1 MKTLKIKTRFA
12 MDTAALNDA
21 ELGRLLRGM
30 LQYASS
36 GTEPALNGT
45 ERALWPGVKADIDK
59 QLVTYSNQCGGM
71 EKTRAQKSNRNLPDI
86 CVDICQKS
94 TQISNRNL
102 IDIYQ
107 KSNRNLPEEKEED
120 GERNEKEKFPPH
132 TPPLKE
138 KAKREGE
145 GEKEHPP
152 TTPPSRPKTP
162 GKFIPPTLDD
172 VRAYVAER
180 NMRPQYDAKG
190 QPVRNWKQKL
200 LTWEKFNGGQAARR
214 EPRSTNNIFLELL
227 EDEHGPY

>member
-12 MDTAALNDA
+12 KDTARLNDA
-21 ELGRLLRGM
+21 ELGRLFRGM
-30 LQYASS
+30 LEYASS
-36 GTEPALNGT
+36 GAEPPLSGT
-45 ERALWPGVKADIDK
+45 ERVLWPAAKADIDE
-59 QLVTYSNQCGGM
+59 QLQTFQRRSAANSANVTKRYESLRSATNCTNRTNSYSFVEQ
-71 EKTRAQKSNRNLPDI
+71 
-86 CVDICQKS
+86 
-94 TQISNRNL
+94 
-102 IDIYQ
+102 
-107 KSNRNLPEEKEED
+107 EKEED

-162 GKFIPPTLDD
+162 GKFVPPTLDD

-180 NMRPQYDAKG
+180 NSPVDPQKFFDYFQEGSWVDAKG